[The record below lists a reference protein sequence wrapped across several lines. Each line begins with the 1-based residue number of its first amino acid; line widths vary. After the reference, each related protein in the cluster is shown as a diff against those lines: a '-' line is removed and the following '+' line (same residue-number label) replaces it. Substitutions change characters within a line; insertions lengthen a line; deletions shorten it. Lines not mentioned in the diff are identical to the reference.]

1 MDPQDRP
8 NRMTGIACAACGVD
22 VSTDTVRVLAERDDL
37 AFVEVSCGSCGSL
50 SLAMVVEQSADDPE
64 PIDILA
70 RAFDAPTVLDHED
83 VLAVRSFLSAYR
95 GDLRGL
101 VGAGRPDERE
111 SAGPA

>member
-8 NRMTGIACAACGVD
+8 NRMTGIACAACGV
-22 VSTDTVRVLAERDDL
+22 VVATETVRVLAERDDL
-37 AFVEVSCGSCGSL
+37 AFVEVSCAACGSL
-50 SLAMVVEQSADDPE
+50 SLAMVVEQTADDAG
-64 PIDILA
+64 PINILG
-70 RAFDAPTVLDHED
+70 RADDTPTALDHED
-83 VLAVRSFLSAYR
+83 VLAVRRFLSAYR